1 MHLLRFQFV
10 YTHIEARQKNLF
22 IYFVHFALLYFELE
36 MEFVFACLFIFIN
49 NRYLGLSFIFE

>member
-10 YTHIEARQKNLF
+10 YTHIETRQKNLF

-36 MEFVFACLFIFIN
+36 MEFVFACLPWTIDI
-49 NRYLGLSFIFE
+49 